1 MKKPQVPIL
10 LSITLIFAAFTIGVF
25 FGRHFTKG
33 NVQLSV
39 PVSVTAPRVETTPV
53 STSDIQATEA
63 TISFPIDL
71 NNADLAELMALPGI
85 GEVYA
90 QRILD
95 YRDTHGDFKK
105 VEDLLNIDGIGPNR
119 LEAILDLITTGG

>member
-1 MKKPQVPIL
+1 MKKPRASTL
-10 LSITLIFAAFTIGVF
+10 LSITLIFAAFTIVVF
-25 FGRHFTKG
+25 FGRQFTKG

-39 PVSVTAPRVETTPV
+39 PVSVTAPRVETIPV
-53 STSDIQATEA
+53 STSDIQATEV

-71 NNADLAELMALPGI
+71 NNAELAELMALPGI

-95 YRDTHGDFKK
+95 YRDAPGDFEK
-105 VEDLLNIDGIGPNR
+105 VEGLLNIDGIGPNR